1 MKAHADRDAEIVR
14 LHHAERWPPGTIARE
29 LGVHASV
36 VRRVLGQAGQVAET
50 QAARPLMVEPYLPFI
65 RETLARY
72 PKLRASR
79 IWEMVRARGY
89 KGQQSR
95 FREIIAELR
104 PRPKAEAY
112 LRLST
117 LPGEQGQVDWAHF
130 GKLRVGR
137 AERPLMAFVLVLSW
151 SRRVYVRFFV
161 DARMPNFLGGHVR
174 AFERLGGV
182 PRVLL
187 YDNLKSAVLE
197 RSGDAIR
204 FHPTLLALAAHY
216 RFQPRP
222 CAPARGNE
230 KGRVERAI
238 RYLRES
244 FFAARSFVDLADLNA
259 QAEAWCE
266 GPAMDRSWRED
277 QARTVREATGEEQPR
292 LLPLPA
298 VAFPCEEQ
306 VAVCVGKTPYLRFD
320 LNDYSVPH
328 DCVQRELQVVAAQ
341 DIVRVVDGAR
351 VVATHPRS
359 YDRGRRIEDPAHIAA
374 LVNEKHAAHQH
385 GATGRLHAEVASS
398 PAFLVLCAERGQNLG
413 STTAQLMRL
422 LEGHGAALL
431 EVALAEALMRGV
443 CHIPTVRHILLQH
456 AQAGQLPTPR
466 IVELRG
472 DPRVTDI
479 VVRPHDLGAYDR
491 LYPNHEEDTDAE
503 TGP

>member
-1 MKAHADRDAEIVR
+1 MKANADRDAEIIR

-36 VRRVLGQAGQVAET
+36 VRRVLGQAGQVAESV
-50 QAARPLMVEPYLPFI
+50 AARPSMVEPYLPFI
-65 RETLARY
+65 RETLAKH

-79 IWEMVRARGY
+79 ILEMVRGRGY

-95 FREIIAELR
+95 FHEIIAELR

-117 LPGEQGQVDWAHF
+117 LPGEQWQVDWAHF

-161 DARMPNFLGGHVR
+161 DARMPKFLGGHVR
-174 AFERLGGV
+174 AFDRLGGV

-197 RSGDAIR
+197 RAGDAIR

-216 RFQPRP
+216 RFAPRP

-266 GPAMDRSWRED
+266 GPAMDRTWRED
-277 QARTVREATGEEQPR
+277 QARTVREAIGEEQPR
-292 LLPLPA
+292 LLPLPD
-298 VAFPCEEQ
+298 VPFPCEEQ
-306 VAVCVGKTPYLRFD
+306 LAVRVGKTPYLRFD
-320 LNDYSVPH
+320 LTDYSVPH
-328 DCVQRELQVVAAQ
+328 DCVQRELRVIASE
-341 DIVRVVDGAR
+341 DTVRVVDGAR
-351 VVATHPRS
+351 IVARHARS

-374 LVNEKHAAHQH
+374 LVDEKHGARQH
-385 GATGRLHAEVASS
+385 GVTGRLQAEAPSS
-398 PAFLVLCAERGQNLG
+398 PAFLLLCAERGQNLG

-422 LEGHGAALL
+422 LEGHGSALL
-431 EVALAEALMRGV
+431 EVALTEALARGV
-443 CHIPTVRHILLQH
+443 CHIPTLRHILLQH
-456 AQAGQLPTPR
+456 AQAGLVSAPR
-466 IVELRG
+466 PAILHG
-472 DPRVTDI
+472 DPRVASI
-479 VVRPHDLGAYDR
+479 IVRPHDLRDYDR
-491 LYPNHEEDTDAE
+491 LTTEDEEGHDAE
-503 TGP
+503 AGS